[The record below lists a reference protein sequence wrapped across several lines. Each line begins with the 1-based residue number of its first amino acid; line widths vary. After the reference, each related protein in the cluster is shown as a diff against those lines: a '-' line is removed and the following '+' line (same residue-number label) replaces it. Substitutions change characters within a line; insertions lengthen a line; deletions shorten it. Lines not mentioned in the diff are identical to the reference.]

1 MALAEFQK
9 PARIDP
15 VTGREMAP
23 SVFAQTFS
31 DLQQTALGNAPGDPN
46 LNMPFGSKLPAAR
59 IFLRNH
65 STKQIVKFKQVSVS
79 ARRGAAQALAADKK
93 LREIYNMATFYDAVK
108 AGEDMN
114 VYGERKKSV
123 LYAPKFD
130 GRTWSIPPARG
141 EEEPVAVQV
150 PEGMWDLLMGNYERM
165 HSADHRVRAEE
176 AVRFA
181 NSMIFRTNFI
191 LFVTV
196 DGQRQ
201 MRDNPFGFIE
211 IERRTEKFEP
221 VHVDSE
227 FLTAL
232 EMVEA

>member
-9 PARIDP
+9 PTTPDGRMIPSGYADIRYQID
-15 VTGREMAP
+15 
-23 SVFAQTFS
+23 QTP
-31 DLQQTALGNAPGDPN
+31 LGMAPGDPN
-46 LNMPFGSKLPAAR
+46 FNMPFGSKLPAAR
-59 IFLRNH
+59 VFLRNH
-65 STKQIVKFKQVSVS
+65 STKQIRRFKQVAVS

-114 VYGERKKSV
+114 VYGEKKQSV

-150 PEGMWDLLMGNYERM
+150 PEGMWDILMGNYERM
-165 HSADHRVRAEE
+165 HSPDARIRSEE

-181 NSMIFRTNFI
+181 NSQVFKNSYI

-196 DGQRQ
+196 DGKRT
-201 MRDNPFGFIE
+201 MNDNPFGFIE

>member
-15 VTGREMAP
+15 LTGRETAP
-23 SVFAQTFS
+23 SLYAETYQN
-31 DLQQTALGNAPGDPN
+31 LQQTSLGGAPGDPN

-65 STKQIVKFKQVSVS
+65 STKQLRKFKQISVS

-108 AGEDMN
+108 AGEDLN
-114 VYGERKKSV
+114 VYGEKKQSI

-130 GRTWSIPPARG
+130 GRAWNIPPARG
-141 EEEPVAVQV
+141 EEEPPTVQV
-150 PEGMWDLLMGNYERM
+150 PEGLWDLLMGNYERM
-165 HSADHRVRAEE
+165 HSPDHRVRAEE
-176 AVRFA
+176 AVRYA
-181 NSMIFRTNFI
+181 NSMVFKVSYI

-196 DGQRQ
+196 DGNRQ

-211 IERRTEKFEP
+211 IERRTERFAP